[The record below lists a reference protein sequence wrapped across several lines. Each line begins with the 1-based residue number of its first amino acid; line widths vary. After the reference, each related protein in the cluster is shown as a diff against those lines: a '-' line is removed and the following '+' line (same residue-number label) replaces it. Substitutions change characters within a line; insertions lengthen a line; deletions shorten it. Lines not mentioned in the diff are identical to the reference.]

1 MSAQPVI
8 EIDNNNQIFVSI
20 AALNEDYLLDTIND
34 ALEKAAKPDRISFG
48 IFNQKFPGE
57 PFEDFSQFKNVRV
70 INATYDEPL
79 GVGLARANSLMLHA
93 GEQFFC
99 QIDAHNFFVDSW
111 DKVLIDDY
119 NALHAH
125 FPRVILAQSIVHHNK
140 TAYYSDRYR
149 RNLKPSPVFPLT
161 ISKEDGTATGD
172 RSRQDEEKLFGRFLE
187 HYTLCAGAEFFTSAH
202 FIYEVPHDNTV
213 IHAPEQELT
222 ALRACT
228 RGYRIF
234 SRGESTMSTLSRL
247 KKIHKYVDNAGQEQE
262 LELDLEEYDKCVHV
276 SLLRENSRPGCVTM
290 RRGID
295 HFSYLCG
302 LNFGHFGAP
311 DKESY
316 DEYIRKSGYTFPR
329 KTRERRPPQ

>member
-1 MSAQPVI
+1 MTTQPVI
-8 EIDNNNQIFVSI
+8 EIENNNKIFVSI
-20 AALNEDYLLDTIND
+20 AALNENYLLDTISD
-34 ALEKAAKPDRISFG
+34 ALEKAARPDLISFG

-57 PFEDFSQFKNVRV
+57 EFEDFSQFKNVRV
-70 INATYDEPL
+70 INATYDESL

-99 QIDAHNFFVDSW
+99 QIDAHNFFVDNW
-111 DKVLIDDY
+111 DKALIDDY
-119 NALHAH
+119 RALHMH
-125 FPRVILAQSIVHHNK
+125 YPRVILAQSIVHHDK
-140 TAYYSDRYR
+140 TKYYDDEYR
-149 RNLKPSPVFPLT
+149 KNLKPVHVFPLT
-161 ISKEDGTATGD
+161 IDKEHGTATGD

-187 HYTLCAGAEFFTSAH
+187 HYTLCAGAEFFTSAY

-213 IHAPEQELT
+213 IHTPEQELT

-247 KKIHKYVDNAGQEQE
+247 KKIHKYVNNDGREQEQE
-262 LELDLEEYDKCVHV
+262 LNLEEYDKSVYI
-276 SLLRENSRPGCVTM
+276 SFLEENSSPGCVSM
-290 RRGID
+290 RKGID

-302 LNFGHFGAP
+302 LSFGHFGAP

-329 KTRERRPPQ
+329 KTKGRRPT

>member
-1 MSAQPVI
+1 MTNQPTI
-8 EIDNNNQIFVSI
+8 EIENNNQIFVSI
-20 AALNEDYLLDTIND
+20 AALNENYLLDTIND
-34 ALEKAAKPDRISFG
+34 ALEKAARPDLISFG

-57 PFEDFSQFKNVRV
+57 EFEDFSQFKNVRV
-70 INATYDEPL
+70 INAMYDEAL

-93 GEQFFC
+93 GEQFLC
-99 QIDAHNFFVDSW
+99 QIDAHNFFIPNW
-111 DKVLIDDY
+111 DKALIDDY
-119 NALHAH
+119 YELHVA
-125 FPRVILAQSIVHHNK
+125 FPRVILAQSIVHHDK
-140 TAYYSDRYR
+140 TAYCSDRYR
-149 RNLKPSPVFPLT
+149 KNLKSVPVFPLT

-172 RSRQDEEKLFGRFLE
+172 RSRQDEKKLFGKFLE
-187 HYTLCAGAEFFTSAH
+187 HYTICAGAEFFTSAN

-213 IHAPEQELT
+213 IHTPEQELT

-247 KKIHKYVDNAGQEQE
+247 KKLHGYVDNNGQEQQH
-262 LELDLEEYDKCVHV
+262 ELDLEEYDKCVYV
-276 SLLRENSRPGCVTM
+276 SLLQENVRPGCVTT

-316 DEYIRKSGYTFPR
+316 DEYIKKSGYTFPR

>member
-1 MSAQPVI
+1 MTAQPII
-8 EIDNNNQIFVSI
+8 EIEKNNKIFVSI
-20 AALNEDYLLDTIND
+20 AALNEDYLLDTVND
-34 ALEKAAKPDRISFG
+34 ALEKAARPDLISFG
-48 IFNQKFPGE
+48 IFNQKFPGQE
-57 PFEDFSQFKNVRV
+57 FEDFSQFKNVRV

-99 QIDAHNFFVDSW
+99 QIDAHNFFVPNW
-111 DKVLIDDY
+111 DKALISDY
-119 NALHAH
+119 NELNVI
-125 FPRVILAQSIVHHNK
+125 FPRVILAQSIVHHDK
-140 TAYYSDRYR
+140 TKYYDDGEYR
-149 RNLKPSPVFPLT
+149 KNLKPVHVFPLT
-161 ISKEDGTATGD
+161 ISKEYGSATGD
-172 RSRQDEEKLFGRFLE
+172 RSREDENKLFGKFLE

-247 KKIHKYVDNAGQEQE
+247 KKIHKYSDNAGQEQE
-262 LELDLEEYDKCVHV
+262 LDLEEYDKSVYV
-276 SLLRENSRPGCVTM
+276 SLLRENTRPGCVVV
-290 RRGID
+290 RKGID

-316 DEYIRKSGYTFPR
+316 DEYIRKSGYVFPR
-329 KTRERRPPQ
+329 KTKERRPPQ